1 MMNITYL
8 GRKTTVKDSFKAY
21 AEKRLKRLEKF
32 FSDDPSVTVVVTNE
46 GDEETVEVTI
56 KSRGMF
62 FRGERSSRDRQVS
75 LDLVA
80 DVLASQI
87 VRNKNRLERRLKAPV
102 PMPAEAAPLEAE
114 MEDAGPDALV
124 KTKTFAVG
132 VMDVE
137 EAILQMNLLGHEFFM
152 FRSGDSGEINV
163 VYRRKD
169 GNYGLLEPIH
179 D

>member
-8 GRKTTVKDSFKAY
+8 GRKTTIKDSFKEY
-21 AEKRLKRLEKF
+21 AAKRLKRLEKF
-32 FSDDPSVTVVVTNE
+32 FDDDPNVMIVVTNE

-62 FRGERSSRDRQVS
+62 FRGEKTSRDRQIS

-80 DVLASQI
+80 EVLSRQI
-87 VRNKNRLERRLKAPV
+87 VRNKNRLERRLKTPV
-102 PMPAEAAPLEAE
+102 PVIEELTGELEQE
-114 MEDAGPDALV
+114 GPDTLV
-124 KTKTFAVG
+124 KTKKFPVA

-152 FRSGDSGEINV
+152 FRNGETGEINV

-169 GNYGLLEPIH
+169 GNYGLLEPVQG
-179 D
+179 

>member
-8 GRKTTVKDSFKAY
+8 GRKTTIKDSFKEY
-21 AEKRLKRLEKF
+21 AEKRLKRLGKF
-32 FSDDPSVTVVVTNE
+32 FDDDPNVMIVVTNE

-62 FRGERSSRDRQVS
+62 FRGEKSSRDRQVS
-75 LDLVA
+75 LDLVV
-80 DVLASQI
+80 DVLTSQI
-87 VRNKNRLERRLKAPV
+87 VRNKNRLERRLKTPV
-102 PMPAEAAPLEAE
+102 PMPEDIAPVEE
-114 MEDAGPDALV
+114 ENDAGPDALV
-124 KTKTFAVG
+124 KTKKFPVA

-152 FRSGDSGEINV
+152 FRNGDSGEVNV

-169 GNYGLLEPIH
+169 GNYGLLEPVQG
-179 D
+179 

>member
-8 GRKTTVKDSFKAY
+8 GRKTTIRDSFKEY
-21 AEKRLKRLEKF
+21 AAKRLKRLEKF
-32 FSDDPSVTVVVTNE
+32 FDDDPNVMIVVTNE

-56 KSRGMF
+56 KSKGMF
-62 FRGERSSRDRQVS
+62 FRGEKTSRDRQVS
-75 LDLVA
+75 LDMVA
-80 DVLASQI
+80 DVLSNQI

-102 PMPAEAAPLEAE
+102 PRPAELEIPEPAE
-114 MEDAGPDALV
+114 QEGPDTLV
-124 KTKTFAVG
+124 KTKKFPVA

-137 EAILQMNLLGHEFFM
+137 EAILQMNLLDHEFFM
-152 FRSGDSGEINV
+152 FRSGETGEINV

-169 GNYGLLEPIH
+169 GNYGLLEPVQ

>member
-8 GRKTTVKDSFKAY
+8 GRKTTIKDSFKEY

-32 FSDDPSVTVVVTNE
+32 FDDDPNVMIVVTNQ

-62 FRGERSSRDRQVS
+62 FRGEKASKDRQIS
-75 LDLVA
+75 LDLVV
-80 DVLASQI
+80 DVLSSQI

-102 PMPAEAAPLEAE
+102 PMPVELEPAETEQ
-114 MEDAGPDALV
+114 AGGADALV
-124 KTKTFAVG
+124 KTKKFPVA

-152 FRSGDSGEINV
+152 FRNGESGEVNV

-169 GNYGLLEPIH
+169 GNYGLLEPVQ

>member
-8 GRKTTVKDSFKAY
+8 GRKTTIKDSFKEY
-21 AEKRLKRLEKF
+21 AAKRLKRLEKF
-32 FSDDPSVTVVVTNE
+32 FDDDPNVMIVVTNE

-62 FRGERSSRDRQVS
+62 FRGEKTSRDRQIS

-80 DVLASQI
+80 DALPSQI
-87 VRNKNRLERRLKAPV
+87 VRNKNRLERRLKTPV
-102 PMPAEAAPLEAE
+102 PVIEELTGELEQE
-114 MEDAGPDALV
+114 GPDTLV
-124 KTKTFAVG
+124 KTKKFPVA

-152 FRSGDSGEINV
+152 FRNGETGEINV

-169 GNYGLLEPIH
+169 GNYGLLEPVQG
-179 D
+179 